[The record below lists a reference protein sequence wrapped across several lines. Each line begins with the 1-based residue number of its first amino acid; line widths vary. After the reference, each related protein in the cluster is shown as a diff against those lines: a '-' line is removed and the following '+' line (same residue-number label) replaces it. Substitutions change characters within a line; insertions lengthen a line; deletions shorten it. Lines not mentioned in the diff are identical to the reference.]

1 MRMWRLPVGLA
12 VLWLAACGKDVL
24 PAGVEPSALYLDAGS
39 GSTKSFSVSE
49 CTASQVNAV
58 LLFSGES
65 AQVGNFTS
73 RVQWHSSS
81 PETLYVSDGVT
92 PYSDGLIYAAG
103 ALLAIRPGSAQ
114 ITATYLSFT
123 ASATVEVRELNSLR
137 IEPELT
143 DLAENLQQQF
153 NLYVRYAEGQAE
165 QLATTNAQWSFP
177 RTTALAA
184 VGTGTGLVTTNSAGA
199 DTVELSA
206 QLAGCTR
213 DVRTRFRVS
222 TVQSLEVGYE
232 QGSEPRLPV
241 GYSEAVTVHARFAAA
256 DSTLQNVASFVDVD
270 GLDDDLLGIV
280 AGTEALYVQ
289 ALDTSASAAATGFTM
304 TLDSTNLTVQSKLW
318 TPVDTDL
325 LSLKISP
332 SDVRMQFPDTPVLQ
346 ALGTF
351 ADGVQR
357 PISRH
362 VTWASS
368 ATSLVVGSGVSDAAG
383 KLSSEDL
390 DATVEVSAT
399 QAAVTEDTTD
409 SILVRT
415 YASTSTVPQ

>member
-1 MRMWRLPVGLA
+1 MRMWRLPIGLA

-39 GSTKSFSVSE
+39 GSTRSFSVSE
-49 CTASQVNAV
+49 CTASQVSAV
-58 LLFSGES
+58 LLFTGE
-65 AQVGNFTS
+65 AATVGDFTN

-81 PETLYVSDGVT
+81 PETLFVSDGVT

-123 ASATVEVRELNSLR
+123 ASATVEVRELDSLR

-153 NLYVRYAEGQAE
+153 NLYVRYAEGQPE

-177 RTTALAA
+177 VTTASAA
-184 VGTGTGLVTTNSAGA
+184 VVAATGLVTTNSADAG
-199 DTVELSA
+199 TLELSA
-206 QLAGCTR
+206 QLAGCAR

-232 QGSEPRLPV
+232 QASELRLPV

-256 DSTLQNVASFVDVD
+256 DSTLQNVAGFVEVD
-270 GLDDDLLGIV
+270 GLDDDLLALT
-280 AGTEALYVQ
+280 AGTDALYVQ
-289 ALDTSASAAATGFTM
+289 AVDTSASNAASGFTM
-304 TLDSTNLTVQSKLW
+304 TLDSARLTVQSKLW
-318 TPVDTDL
+318 TPVETDL

-332 SDVRMQFPDTPVLQ
+332 VDLRMQFPDTPVLQ

-357 PISRH
+357 PIGRH
-362 VTWASS
+362 VTWLSG
-368 ATSLVVGSGVSDAAG
+368 ATSLAIGGGINDTAG
-383 KLSSEDL
+383 KLTSEDV
-390 DATVEVSAT
+390 DATVEVTAT
-399 QAAVTEDTTD
+399 QAEATEDTTD
-409 SILVRT
+409 SVLVRT
-415 YASTSTVPQ
+415 YASTSTLPP